1 VADVQSL
8 RELLATEYGIHSDKE
23 LGEALSR
30 MKKINIGVFT
40 SRTKG
45 KSIVSA
51 HTHLNGYSA
60 KMESREC
67 MAFASGE

>member
-1 VADVQSL
+1 MADVQSL

-40 SRTKG
+40 SQTKG

-51 HTHLNGYSA
+51 YCNLGSNST
-60 KMESREC
+60 KMGSRDC
-67 MAFASGE
+67 MARASCE